1 LGCKHEFPSLAK
13 RVMYEKLG
21 LSQIGADLDYDLGQL
36 IDPVSSRYRC
46 FRVVKVAPLA
56 DASEAYDSRRDQY
69 HSSRILVLLERHI
82 EKLPVNRVLGVA
94 SFDLYVPSMN
104 FVFGEARM
112 PGNVGVISTWRL
124 RPQSHH
130 QEDLFGHRVIKEAVH
145 EIGHMVGLKH
155 CSDTTCVMH
164 FSERLADTDLK
175 SSNLCSNCQ
184 SQLMVE
190 VE

>member
-1 LGCKHEFPSLAK
+1 
-13 RVMYEKLG
+13 MYEKLG
-21 LSQIGADLDYDLGQL
+21 LSQIGAELDYDLDQL
-36 IDPVSSRYRC
+36 IDPISSRYKW
-46 FRVVKVAPLA
+46 FRVIKVAPLA

-69 HSSRILVLLERHI
+69 HSSRVLVLLEKSI
-82 EKLPVNRVLGVA
+82 EKLRVNRVLGVA
-94 SFDLYVPSMN
+94 SFDLYVPNMN

-124 RPQSHH
+124 KPQSNH
-130 QEDLFGHRVIKEAVH
+130 QVGLFSDRVIKEAVH

-155 CSDTTCVMH
+155 CPNASCVMH

-175 SSNLCSNCQ
+175 SPNLCNNCQ
-184 SQLMVE
+184 TQLMVQ